1 MKIDNPKAFQNP
13 ELNRSVGCAK
23 LDSSSLQC
31 SEGRNEVN
39 LFIIKTHI
47 LTFFVHPASW
57 WCVWLLWEPLG
68 FRVKKWYFQ
77 KEQGSNPECRVTE

>member
-1 MKIDNPKAFQNP
+1 MKIENPKPVQNP
-13 ELNRSVGCAK
+13 ELKRSVGCAK
-23 LDSSSLQC
+23 LNFSSMQC

-47 LTFFVHPASW
+47 LTFFCSP
-57 WCVWLLWEPLG
+57 CLLVVRLAPLAA

-77 KEQGSNPECRVTE
+77 TEQGSNPECRVTE

>member
-47 LTFFVHPASW
+47 LTTPPTPLDPGGGPYRSR
-57 WCVWLLWEPLG
+57 LL
-68 FRVKKWYFQ
+68 
-77 KEQGSNPECRVTE
+77 VT